1 MAVSYQSRFLSFWR
15 QQWQRWQQQWQR
27 QKWQLE
33 STLSGTLQVIGAIL
47 AQFWQQGLPQLMGT
61 VSQMSQR
68 LLPNPPAA
76 PPADEALLTVMS
88 ALSLTA
94 GDDESL
100 VVAIAPIA
108 RPLPWWQRWIA
119 PLQRWFQPQSQTLP
133 SADAPLAQRQPFY
146 LACDRTAKSLLLVD
160 DAARPLKIFTATE
173 QQQIEQRIAYALAVY
188 YQHVRQ
194 WYRRRHHWLW
204 GWQERSLK
212 AGASPP
218 SCLVGNFLGQLQLTG
233 TGVAD
238 LSLPPVSPLA
248 AALHWLRSRLPFGRK
263 NTLCQVQ
270 VQGIATLLETQQM
283 VLIGTDNT
291 ILYTL
296 NPAQQAQV
304 LAWIERHLNPFKLP
318 FPDWLSQLSY
328 WLGGFQPPAV
338 AAVNS
343 PLLAATDPLPAF
355 SPVDTLLSL
364 GSSADSLAH
373 SPPSETAATSVQ
385 PNPEVHPNPEQLILD
400 VDAALIGYEL
410 HWFERLL
417 LWCDRLFLWI
427 EEHLI
432 RLGRWLLQQW
442 QR

>member
-1 MAVSYQSRFLSFWR
+1 MAVSYQSRFFSFWR

-27 QKWQLE
+27 QKWQVE

-47 AQFWQQGLPQLMGT
+47 AQFWQRGLPQLMGT
-61 VSQMSQR
+61 VSQMRQR
-68 LLPNPPAA
+68 FLPKATAA
-76 PPADEALLTVMS
+76 PPADEALLSVMS
-88 ALSLTA
+88 ALSLRQ
-94 GDDESL
+94 GDDESW

-108 RPLPWWQRWIA
+108 RPLPWWQQWIA
-119 PLQRWFQPQSQTLP
+119 PLQRWFQPQSKTLP
-133 SADAPLAQRQPFY
+133 PQDAPLAQRQPFY
-146 LACDRTAKSLLLVD
+146 LACDRAAKSLLLVD
-160 DAARPLKIFTATE
+160 EAARPLKIFTVAE
-173 QQQIEQRIAYALAVY
+173 QQQIEQRIAYALAMY

-212 AGASPP
+212 AGSNPQ
-218 SCLVGNFLGQLQLTG
+218 SCLVGTFLGQLQLTG
-233 TGVAD
+233 TREGD
-238 LSLPPVSPLA
+238 LALPPVSPLA
-248 AALHWLRSRLPFGRK
+248 AALRWLRSCLPFGRK
-263 NTLCQVQ
+263 NTLSQVQ

-296 NPAQQAQV
+296 SPAQQAQV

-328 WLGGFQPPAV
+328 WLGGFQPPV
-338 AAVNS
+338 LTAANS
-343 PLLAATDPLPAF
+343 PLLAATDPLPVF

-364 GSSADSLAH
+364 GSGSAPLAH
-373 SPPSETAATSVQ
+373 SSPSETSSATSV
-385 PNPEVHPNPEQLILD
+385 NVNPEQLILD

-432 RLGRWLLQQW
+432 RFGRWLLQQW